1 MSEQKTVLVYEK
13 ISAVTAQ
20 LAADG
25 IGKKQKNSHQGYN
38 FRGIDDIYNA
48 LAPILSKHQ
57 LTVLPRI
64 VSFEYQALTTQK
76 GQAQRLCILHIEY
89 DIVASDGSKHTVST
103 IGEALDTG
111 DKATNKAM
119 AIAYKYMALQTFC
132 IPVVG
137 QDDPDATSHDIG
149 VKCQQLPAQEFDNLI
164 ARVQFADTD
173 TAADVKAECS
183 ALKAKMSPTQL
194 QQIAAAIKAND
205 VFTVKKQE
213 AGHE

>member
-1 MSEQKTVLVYEK
+1 MTEQKTVLVYEK

-25 IGKKQKNSHQGYN
+25 VGKNQRNLHQNYN

-76 GQAQRLCILHIEY
+76 GQAQRLCILHVEY

-137 QDDPDATSHDIG
+137 QDDPDSVSHEVGIAT
-149 VKCQQLPAQEFDNLI
+149 QQLPALSFDRLMHNI
-164 ARVQFADTD
+164 AFADET

-183 ALKAKMSPTQL
+183 ALKSKMSPAQL
-194 QQIAAAIKAND
+194 QQIAAAIKGND

-213 AGHE
+213 ANNE